1 MGIQRRTDGENMGKV
16 GNVFFKTV
24 LDGKT
29 EGKIPTEGKAHD
41 IQRALAKTTG
51 NFLCGGA
58 GLPDQGAVEEPLVEM
73 MGITVVA
80 KVETKNIETQA
91 E

>member
-1 MGIQRRTDGENMGKV
+1 
-16 GNVFFKTV
+16 
-24 LDGKT
+24 
-29 EGKIPTEGKAHD
+29 
-41 IQRALAKTTG
+41 
-51 NFLCGGA
+51 
-58 GLPDQGAVEEPLVEM
+58 VEEPLVEM